1 MALLQPLQSCKAS
14 SPKRKRLSRT
24 KVKGSSCGCDRNCG
38 SRRSAFSQRRAHYVL
53 RPCDCVL
60 TVRTDSAARHLL
72 LWTDDPHE
80 QRNFGTS
87 YNDKLD
93 RGSCDH
99 HNARAGRDGDGAVR
113 PIHRHHCVEQCAWNH
128 HDLVVQAN
136 NPDRRQREVHT
147 ILNKGFRLCA
157 LALVFR
163 LLDWV
168 LGGVVVAGIL
178 GRNGLAHTA
187 LGARCLQQQVPHDGQ
202 AARVDAALLN
212 LPPPV
217 SKRQLPKASDP
228 TLYARAASR
237 MAASSVRIGINLLS
251 MATSSTSPNLTPKTS
266 LITGSEISRSSAMG
280 REHSPQRQGGLE
292 FTPTAVERVECKV
305 GDAFGSCDTLGV
317 RVDARR
323 LRQHQQRP
331 PRVWCAGLA

>member
-1 MALLQPLQSCKAS
+1 
-14 SPKRKRLSRT
+14 
-24 KVKGSSCGCDRNCG
+24 VKGSSCGCGRNCG
-38 SRRSAFSQRRAHYVL
+38 SLRSAFSQRRAHYVL
-53 RPCDCVL
+53 RPYDCVL
-60 TVRTDSAARHLL
+60 TVHTDSAARHLL

-80 QRNFGTS
+80 QRNFGAS
-87 YNDKLD
+87 YDDELD

-99 HNARAGRDGDGAVR
+99 HNAGAGRDGDGAVR
-113 PIHRHHCVEQCAWNH
+113 PIHRHYCFEQCSGGTD
-128 HDLVVQAN
+128 DLVVQAD
-136 NPDRRQREVHT
+136 NPNRRQREVHT

-168 LGGVVVAGIL
+168 LGGVVVASIL
-178 GRNGLAHTA
+178 GRNGLAHAT

-212 LPPPV
+212 LPLPV
-217 SKRQLPKASDP
+217 SKGQSHNASVL

-237 MAASSVRIGINLLS
+237 MAASSVRIGMSRLS

-266 LITGSEISRSSAMG
+266 LITGSEISRNSAVG
-280 REHSPQRQGGLE
+280 REHSPQRWGGLK
-292 FTPTAVERVECKV
+292 FTATAVERVEGKV
-305 GDAFGSCDTLGV
+305 SDAFGSRDTLGI

-323 LRQHQQRP
+323 L
-331 PRVWCAGLA
+331 